1 MHNWIEHCSLVIFFS
16 SREALPSC
24 VRRSIR
30 RHRES
35 ASFCG
40 KSASYFLSYVPT
52 RSEQGSLIFS
62 PPPRHI
68 HVFFLGNY
76 SKAEEK
82 KCVRVPKRADII
94 RTCWRARSPRS
105 GTYVETTATAQQLCR
120 NFSLA
125 AVANL
130 PSATM
135 PGSKLASAIARL
147 TACDSLR
154 YASSRVFQLVIIVPL
169 PSRGLSLLLQPASFD
184 SKFWR
189 NTLISQPRNKV
200 DVPRATEV
208 SFTLQTFPY
217 RFRIEL
223 SST

>member
-1 MHNWIEHCSLVIFFS
+1 MVHS
-16 SREALPSC
+16 SIHSSTSGFC
-24 VRRSIR
+24 G
-30 RHRES
+30 ES
-35 ASFCG
+35 ASH
-40 KSASYFLSYVPT
+40 FLSHVPT
-52 RSEQGSLIFS
+52 RSEQRSLIFFVTYICFS
-62 PPPRHI
+62 PWIIRK
-68 HVFFLGNY
+68 
-76 SKAEEK
+76 SKK
-82 KCVRVPKRADII
+82 KAFVYVIKWADVI

-147 TACDSLR
+147 TACDSPR

-169 PSRGLSLLLQPASFD
+169 PSRGLSLLLQPASYH

-189 NTLISQPRNKV
+189 NT
-200 DVPRATEV
+200 
-208 SFTLQTFPY
+208 
-217 RFRIEL
+217 
-223 SST
+223 